1 MAIDALRIIGE
12 SINDSVPST
21 HQLYEAEDF
30 DAIGEL
36 AHFQS
41 ENGASV
47 IDVNVGSYSADV
59 MRRAVEVV
67 QRRSSLPLSI
77 DTPDPELAEAGL
89 LACDPGRGKPILN
102 SISPLRVEMFELYDR
117 VPFRPILLVSERRL
131 PDGSGGPC
139 HSAEETYEAALQ
151 LFELAKSRGIPNDD
165 IFFDAGIA
173 PLASDT
179 EGNLP
184 RLLASLEM
192 IHNNPEMRGVH
203 ASVGLSN
210 FTVML
215 PPKRKVDGSPVKSP
229 LESAF
234 LTLAMPLGLDY
245 VIGSVKRNY
254 RLLSDDDPAMCCVNE
269 VLQLR
274 GVQALKRVRSFYR

>member
-1 MAIDALRIIGE
+1 MAIDTLHIIGE

-21 HQLYEAEDF
+21 RQLYEAEDY

-36 AHFQS
+36 AFFQT
-41 ENGASV
+41 ENGATV
-47 IDVNVGSYSADV
+47 IDVNVGSRAPEV
-59 MRRAVEVV
+59 MRRAVEAV
-67 QRRSSLPLSI
+67 QSRSSLPLSI
-77 DTPDPELAEAGL
+77 DTPDRELASAGL
-89 LACDPGRGKPILN
+89 LACDLDRGKPILN
-102 SISPLRVEMFELYDR
+102 SISPLRIEMFELYSL
-117 VPFRPILLVSERRL
+117 VPFRPILLISERRL
-131 PDGSGGPC
+131 PDGTGGPC
-139 HSAEETYEAALQ
+139 RDADETYEAALQ
-151 LFELAKSRGIPNDD
+151 LFKIAKSYGIPNED

-173 PLASDT
+173 PLATDT
-179 EGNLP
+179 EGNLS

-192 IHNNPEMRGVH
+192 IHNNSEMRGTH

-215 PPKRKVDGSPVKSP
+215 PAKRKVDDSPVKSP

-254 RLLSDDDPAMCCVNE
+254 RILANDDQAMSCVTD
-269 VLQLR
+269 VLRLR
-274 GVQALKRVRSFYR
+274 GVEALKRVRSFYR

>member
-1 MAIDALRIIGE
+1 
-12 SINDSVPST
+12 
-21 HQLYEAEDF
+21 
-30 DAIGEL
+30 
-36 AHFQS
+36 
-41 ENGASV
+41 
-47 IDVNVGSYSADV
+47 
-59 MRRAVEVV
+59 
-67 QRRSSLPLSI
+67 
-77 DTPDPELAEAGL
+77 
-89 LACDPGRGKPILN
+89 
-102 SISPLRVEMFELYDR
+102 
-117 VPFRPILLVSERRL
+117 
-131 PDGSGGPC
+131 
-139 HSAEETYEAALQ
+139 
-151 LFELAKSRGIPNDD
+151 
-165 IFFDAGIA
+165 
-173 PLASDT
+173 
-179 EGNLP
+179 
-184 RLLASLEM
+184 M

>member
-1 MAIDALRIIGE
+1 MAIDTLKIIGE

-21 HQLYEAEDF
+21 HQLYEAEDY

-36 AHFQS
+36 AHFQA

-47 IDVNVGSYSADV
+47 IDVNVGSRTAEV

-67 QRRSSLPLSI
+67 QRRCSLPLSI
-77 DTPDPELAEAGL
+77 DTPDRDLAEAGL
-89 LACDPGRGKPILN
+89 LACDAGRGKPILN
-102 SISPLRVEMFELYDR
+102 SISPLRVEMFEIYNQ
-117 VPFRPILLVSERRL
+117 VPFRPILLISEQRL

-139 HSAEETYEAALQ
+139 RSADETYGAALQ
-151 LFELAKSRGIPNDD
+151 LFEIAKSHGIPNED

-184 RLLASLEM
+184 RLLETLEK
-192 IHNNPEMRGVH
+192 IHNTPEMRGVH

-215 PPKRKVDGSPVKSP
+215 PPKRKADGSPVKSP

-254 RLLSDDDPAMCCVNE
+254 RLLTGDDPAMCCVTD
-269 VLQLR
+269 VLRLR